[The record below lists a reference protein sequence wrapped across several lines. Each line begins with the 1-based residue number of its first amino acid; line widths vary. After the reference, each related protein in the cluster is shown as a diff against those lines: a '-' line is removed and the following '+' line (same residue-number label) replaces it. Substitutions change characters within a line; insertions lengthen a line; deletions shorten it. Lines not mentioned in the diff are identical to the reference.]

1 MSKMSKNKI
10 LKIVFQLFFIL
21 IILLFVKNLWDFRHK
36 LATGWSDFT
45 GFYMVGKIVLAGELN
60 NFYNLETQHK
70 YTPFAD
76 NGGFFLP
83 NFHPPFEALL
93 SAVFAHF
100 PYFTAYIL
108 WTIFSMVLL
117 YFSIVFIKKNY
128 FFSFSSPLFTIPTMF
143 LASLAFFPA
152 QANIINGQ
160 DSILFLF
167 LLVLSIMLRNQNK
180 YLLGGVILGCSVF
193 KPHLTIPLAIGFS
206 LYSHFSFFLGFL
218 LSSGFWTLVSLLMVR
233 LHGVKDLFHMI
244 SVANSESVK
253 YGVNPTFLPNL
264 RGLLER
270 HIDLLSSANVTLISI
285 IIWLI
290 GIVLV
295 FFISYKFSKSNTS
308 ILDSI
313 IIILALLCSFHI
325 GTHDLILLIIPI
337 SVGLKI
343 ASEYKSK
350 TKSLLVLVLLFL
362 LSPIPYSMNL
372 GAERKFEGLIISL
385 FILIGICFY
394 LLRKVK

>member
-1 MSKMSKNKI
+1 M
-10 LKIVFQLFFIL
+10 
-21 IILLFVKNLWDFRHK
+21 
-36 LATGWSDFT
+36 
-45 GFYMVGKIVLAGELN
+45 
-60 NFYNLETQHK
+60 
-70 YTPFAD
+70 
-76 NGGFFLP
+76 
-83 NFHPPFEALL
+83 
-93 SAVFAHF
+93 
-100 PYFTAYIL
+100 
-108 WTIFSMVLL
+108 
-117 YFSIVFIKKNY
+117 
-128 FFSFSSPLFTIPTMF
+128 
-143 LASLAFFPA
+143 
-152 QANIINGQ
+152 
-160 DSILFLF
+160 
-167 LLVLSIMLRNQNK
+167 
-180 YLLGGVILGCSVF
+180 
-193 KPHLTIPLAIGFS
+193 
-206 LYSHFSFFLGFL
+206 
-218 LSSGFWTLVSLLMVR
+218 
-233 LHGVKDLFHMI
+233 
-244 SVANSESVK
+244 
-253 YGVNPTFLPNL
+253 
-264 RGLLER
+264 
-270 HIDLLSSANVTLISI
+270 ISI